1 MGKVI
6 LSLYVLLSFLI
17 FLLGSATMYSI
28 YLKVGSLPTQLY
40 LVVVMLGFMA
50 LVSVFVSVR
59 LKSRVWISD
68 YSTAGKL
75 AFFVSVGAMLTLGLY
90 MGVKLSDAFNF
101 PILWQKL
108 SLALFFAILPPF
120 SVIVMFLF
128 LPFGRTEPK
137 S

>member
-1 MGKVI
+1 
-6 LSLYVLLSFLI
+6 
-17 FLLGSATMYSI
+17 MYSI

-50 LVSVFVSVR
+50 LASVFVSIR
-59 LKSRVWISD
+59 LKNRVWLSD

-101 PILWQKL
+101 PILWQKI
-108 SLALFFAILPPF
+108 SLALFFALLLPF